1 MNLSKNICNF
11 MVEQGGKLSKSI
23 LCSKPQKI
31 TNFKGI
37 KYQPTLAKDTVEIT
51 NNAFKEIKAN
61 ADAIFQKVR
70 TACDAEYIEKN
81 FPDVVENVAKGNIK
95 YQNDLNYLNYK
106 RLESIYKNNPELFV
120 LLCKEKG
127 SILDLRTMISSYGD
141 TICQIAKET
150 PIEEIKQTFAEMDK
164 LGTKYNFK
172 PKFKHYINMVVIKN
186 YNPKIYKYINNTND
200 RGALSQILSWG
211 NNWQTAPSITMIKN
225 ITPEQ
230 MKVMCTDGLP
240 IMKGLAEYIDNS
252 DTFVKNKHAVQELSE
267 GLSKCK
273 LSTDV
278 LLYRGDKSVGMFDSV
293 NIDNKLQNQV
303 KQLLDANKDKARQMR
318 ITPYDGLYYYGPST
332 NLYDFL
338 MSKESLTLADA
349 MQVAKFGDEKF
360 INEVINRI
368 QDSKVIDKRFKSFS
382 FDKGMASSWRG
393 IHSGDNTTIVHNA
406 TIKKGTEG
414 GYNNT
419 TDNAQYEVILN
430 NTPKE
435 MSFNRATYNKQND
448 TFELDTI
455 IQNV

>member
-51 NNAFKEIKAN
+51 SNTFKEIRAN
-61 ADAIFQKVR
+61 ADEIFQKVR
-70 TACDAEYIEKN
+70 TTCYAEYIEKN
-81 FPDVVENVAKGNIK
+81 FPDVVENVTKGNIK
-95 YQNDLNYLNYK
+95 TQNDLDYLNYK

-120 LLCKEKG
+120 LLGKEKG
-127 SILDLRTMISSYGD
+127 SILDLREMIKSYKD
-141 TICQIAKET
+141 TICQIAQET
-150 PIEEIKQTFAEMDK
+150 PIEQVKQTFAEMDK
-164 LGTKYNFK
+164 LGTKYCFE
-172 PKFKHYINMVVIKN
+172 PEFLHYINMLIMKK
-186 YNPKIYKYINNTND
+186 YNPKSYQFINNTDNI
-200 RGALSQILSWG
+200 GILTNFIRWG
-211 NNWQTAPSITMIKN
+211 EDFQSMPSVTMLKN

-252 DTFVKNKHAVQELSE
+252 DTFVKNKNAVQELSK

-293 NIDNKLQNQV
+293 NIDNKLQNQI
-303 KQLLDANKDKARQMR
+303 KQLLDANKDKAQQMR
-318 ITPYDGLYYYGPST
+318 ITPYDGLYFYGPST

-360 INEVINRI
+360 VNEIINRI

-382 FDKGMASSWRG
+382 FDKGMAFSWRG

-419 TDNAQYEVILN
+419 TANAQYEVILN

-435 MSFNRATYNKQND
+435 MSFNRATYNKEND

-455 IQNV
+455 IQNI